1 MFFYFKKFRV
11 LLLIGLLLHAGSCTK
26 KEDDTRFAQPIPQK
40 RTATFA
46 WLNDITNVNKPN
58 YMAVFTS
65 YYQHLLKENKL
76 DEAAEI
82 LNVTCRNKSRNNLF
96 DDKFINIIN
105 QFSAQHRSQLPV
117 AKTLFINSYFSDYY
131 KNQGSYKKAIFYAL
145 KSIKAEV
152 SDYTSCKDIAD
163 AYGDLAFCYYKMG
176 NQNAAISYN
185 FKALDL
191 NNRIN
196 DAIGSARI
204 YNTLATIYF
213 VSNDFASAEYYCDQ
227 AIKYSK
233 KANDI
238 DNVFITLE
246 NKMIVYEE
254 SNNPKIN
261 ALIDST
267 YVAFNQSKIQS
278 DDVKVFVYCYYIIK
292 LCKENKLSEAKKVI
306 NELAPIVKQ
315 TNSLDAAVEF
325 DEVVME
331 YQLKN
336 NEEIDTHRL
345 ITKVIPYLIENEDY
359 NRLETY
365 YTLLKENAS
374 KRKDYKTALYYEEK
388 ANEAYTLLGNT
399 RNSNKVIE
407 LDKKYQTQKKEQQI
421 ATQEKE
427 IAKKNLTIAWMTFL
441 ILIIFIIVVI
451 FQNKQKQ
458 KILNQD
464 KINAQRY
471 TKQLLESTEEERIRI
486 ARDLHDSVSHELLG
500 LKNFPGENQ
509 GETNQKIDRIINDI
523 RSISRNL
530 HPIMFDK
537 IGLKASVEQLIER
550 AQSVNEFMVT
560 SDINYNG
567 LLSNSDEL
575 QVYRIIQEALSNV
588 IKHADAIAAKIS
600 IHERNNTVFIEIQD
614 NGKGFKLNEIIK
626 SSKSFGLHNI
636 IERSRAIGGEAKIKS
651 NKNGTTVS
659 VEIKIKS

>member
-1 MFFYFKKFRV
+1 MFFYFKKFLI
-11 LLLIGLLLHAGSCTK
+11 LLLIGLFLPAGSCTK

-46 WLNDITNVNKPN
+46 WLDDITNVNKPN

-65 YYQHLLKENKL
+65 YYQHLLKKNKL

-82 LNVTCRNKSRNNLF
+82 LNVTCRNKSRNNSY
-96 DDKFINIIN
+96 DKEFIILLNH
-105 QFSAQHRSQLPV
+105 FSAHYRTKLPI

-131 KNQGSYKKAIFYAL
+131 KNQGNYKKAIFYAL

-176 NQNAAISYN
+176 NQNAAITYN

-196 DAIGSARI
+196 NAIGSARI

-254 SNNPKIN
+254 SKNPKIN

-267 YVAFNQSKIQS
+267 YAAFNQSKIQS
-278 DDVKVFVYCYYIIK
+278 DDVKVFVYCYYISK
-292 LCKENKLSEAKKVI
+292 LCKENKLSEAKKI
-306 NELAPIVKQ
+306 IDELAPIVKR

-336 NEEIDTHRL
+336 NDEIDTKRL

-365 YTLLKENAS
+365 YTLLKENAI
-374 KRKDYKTALYYEEK
+374 KRKEYKTALFYEEK

-399 RNSNKVIE
+399 QNSKKVIE
-407 LDKKYQTQKKEQQI
+407 LDKKYQTQKKIQRI
-421 ATQEKE
+421 TIQEKE
-427 IAKKNLTIAWMTFL
+427 IANKNFTIAWMTFL
-441 ILIIFIIVVI
+441 FLVILIIVLFYI
-451 FQNKQKQ
+451 NTQKQ
-458 KILNQD
+458 KTLRQE
-464 KINAQRY
+464 KINTQRY
-471 TKQLLESTEEERIRI
+471 TKQLLENTEEERKRI

-500 LKNFPGENQ
+500 LKNFPSENKK
-509 GETNQKIDRIINDI
+509 ETNKKIDQIINDI

-537 IGLKASVEQLIER
+537 IGLKSSVEQMIDRTQL
-550 AQSVNEFMVT
+550 VNEFMVT
-560 SDINYNG
+560 CDIDYNG
-567 LLSNSDEL
+567 ELSNSEEL
-575 QVYRIIQEALSNV
+575 HVYRIIQEALSNI

-600 IHERNNTVFIEIQD
+600 ITVRNNTVFIEIQD
-614 NGKGFKLNEIIK
+614 NGKGFNLNKVIK
-626 SSKSFGLHNI
+626 SSKTFGLQSI
-636 IERSRAIGGEAKIKS
+636 IERSRAIGGEANIKS
-651 NKNGTTVS
+651 NKSGTTIT
-659 VEIKIKS
+659 VELKTKK